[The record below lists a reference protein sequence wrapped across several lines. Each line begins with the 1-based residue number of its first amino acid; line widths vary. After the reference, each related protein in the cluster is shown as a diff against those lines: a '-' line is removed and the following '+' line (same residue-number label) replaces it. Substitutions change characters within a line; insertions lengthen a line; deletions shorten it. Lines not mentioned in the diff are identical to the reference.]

1 MLSEFEQNLMKES
14 EELDGGSVGS
24 SSKRSSSSKT
34 SKRKRFN
41 RLFGGIRGG
50 QNMEAVAEEN
60 SV

>member
-14 EELDGGSVGS
+14 EELDGGSVG
-24 SSKRSSSSKT
+24 SSSSKT